1 MRHNISTDDMRD
13 TRYIGRNNLNQ
24 LVHQHLGSDSF
35 MVVAE
40 VYKAMP
46 ALKAVYDALPQI
58 DTLSRIEP
66 SLKELAVHTPEL
78 NAIVQSLPALKELYH
93 YLPNLVQNSE
103 YIRDFIGNFECYQN
117 QVLEL
122 PELKER
128 VGNLEASLSLIVD
141 ALENQLKCQDGS
153 DEVTNEIIEDNLKG

>member
-1 MRHNISTDDMRD
+1 MRHNISTHDIRD
-13 TRYIGRNNLNQ
+13 TRHIGRNNLNQ

-46 ALKAVYDALPQI
+46 ALKAVYDALPHI

-78 NAIVQSLPALKELYH
+78 NAIVQSLPALKELYQ

-128 VGNLEASLSLIVD
+128 VNILEASLSLIVD
-141 ALENQLKCQDGS
+141 SLENQLKG
-153 DEVTNEIIEDNLKG
+153 

>member
-1 MRHNISTDDMRD
+1 MRHNISIHDIRD
-13 TRYIGRNNLNQ
+13 TRHIGRNNLNQ

-46 ALKAVYDALPQI
+46 ALKAVYDALPHI

-93 YLPNLVQNSE
+93 YLPTLTQNSE
-103 YIRDFIGNFECYQN
+103 YIRDFICNFESYQS
-117 QVLEL
+117 QLLTL
-122 PELKER
+122 PELVER
-128 VGNLEASLSLIVD
+128 VCNLEASLSLIVD
-141 ALENQLKCQDGS
+141 ALDNQLKFQDAT
-153 DEVTNEIIEDNLKG
+153 DEETKEFIKDNLKG

>member
-1 MRHNISTDDMRD
+1 MRHNISIHDIRD
-13 TRYIGRNNLNQ
+13 TRHIGRNNLNQ

-46 ALKAVYDALPQI
+46 ALKAVYDALPHI

-93 YLPNLVQNSE
+93 YLPTLVQNSE
-103 YIRDFIGNFECYQN
+103 YIRDFVSKFEVYQN
-117 QVLEL
+117 QVLAL
-122 PELKER
+122 PELNER
-128 VGNLEASLSLIVD
+128 VCNLEASLSLIVD
-141 ALENQLKCQDGS
+141 ALENQLKFQDAT
-153 DEVTNEIIEDNLKG
+153 DEVTKEFIKDNLKG

>member
-1 MRHNISTDDMRD
+1 MRHNITIHDLRD
-13 TRYIGRNNLNQ
+13 TRHIGRNNLNQ

-46 ALKAVYDALPQI
+46 ALKAVYDALPHI

-66 SLKELAVHTPEL
+66 SLKELAIHTPEL
-78 NAIVQSLPALKELYH
+78 NAIVQSLPALKQLYQ
-93 YLPNLVQNSE
+93 YLPTLVQNSE
-103 YIRDFIGNFECYQN
+103 YIRDFVDNFEVYQK

-122 PELKER
+122 PELEER
-128 VGNLEASLSLIVD
+128 VCNLEASLSLITD
-141 ALENQLKCQDGS
+141 ALEDSLKFQSNS
-153 DEVTNEIIEDNLKG
+153 DKNTTDAANDTQKG

>member
-1 MRHNISTDDMRD
+1 MRHNISIHDIRD
-13 TRYIGRNNLNQ
+13 TRHIGRNNLNQ

-46 ALKAVYDALPQI
+46 ELKAVYEALPHI

-93 YLPNLVQNSE
+93 YLPTLVQNSE
-103 YIRDFIGNFECYQN
+103 YIRDFVCNFESYQS
-117 QVLEL
+117 QMLAL
-122 PELKER
+122 PELVER
-128 VGNLEASLSLIVD
+128 VCNLEASLSLIVD
-141 ALENQLKCQDGS
+141 ALENQLKFQSDS
-153 DEVTNEIIEDNLKG
+153 DEVTK

>member
-1 MRHNISTDDMRD
+1 MRHNISIHDIRD
-13 TRYIGRNNLNQ
+13 TRHIGRNNLNQ

-46 ALKAVYDALPQI
+46 ALKAVYDALPHI

-78 NAIVQSLPALKELYH
+78 NAIVQSLPALKQLCH
-93 YLPNLVQNSE
+93 YLPTLVQNSE
-103 YIRDFIGNFECYQN
+103 YIRDFVDNFESYQN
-117 QVLEL
+117 HVLTLPVLE
-122 PELKER
+122 ER
-128 VGNLEASLSLIVD
+128 VCNLEASLSLIVD
-141 ALENQLKCQDGS
+141 ALETQLKFQGNSNDDTKQS
-153 DEVTNEIIEDNLKG
+153 FDANLKG